1 MIRVVC
7 SLPADDTLSGQREV
21 YHVRRQFLKLVLS
34 SWSKM
39 GCNGSK
45 STQTQS
51 STGQQPTSDAKQEQT
66 TEEQTNN
73 SAGDQPATETNTDH
87 TDNTDTNTEQTTTEQ
102 TQENTGGQ
110 SEQTANQETT
120 EQEA

>member
-73 SAGDQPATETNTDH
+73 AAG
-87 TDNTDTNTEQTTTEQ
+87 
-102 TQENTGGQ
+102 GGK
-110 SEQTANQETT
+110 SEQTANQETA